1 MAATRKRTCQI
12 VRRTV
17 PAIAAVAAAAALV
30 GCGSKTSAS
39 STQRAPSSTQGQPA
53 TSATASPKVAVLSPF
68 PRNDFSITQAS
79 IEGAQDA
86 LKTLAGSTLK
96 IIDNVSPAQ
105 QISALRD
112 AAQASNIIVLT
123 SGSLVTAADTVAPQ
137 YPHVWFILYD
147 ATTSHYHANVT
158 SIDPEVGE
166 SAIVTGAVAANH
178 STTKKL
184 GEVTGLQLTGE
195 LQEIAGLTQG
205 AKLIAPSATVA
216 ATFTG
221 DYNDIGKAEQATKA
235 QMANGVDG
243 ILGDLGLGFTGFYRA
258 VQGTSVAVYNYQTF
272 TSLGCDSSPK
282 LIGGVL
288 ANFRVLTRSS
298 VEAAAAGKLTA
309 GAIFVTLKHPQVLRF
324 SFCPGRGTASDR
336 KVAETTTA
344 GLLSGRIKPN
354 ANALTPTPGYAV
366 EYQ

>member
-1 MAATRKRTCQI
+1 M
-12 VRRTV
+12 
-17 PAIAAVAAAAALV
+17 AAVAVAAMLV
-30 GCGSKTSAS
+30 GCGSKTSSS
-39 STQRAPSSTQGQPA
+39 STEGHAVI
-53 TSATASPKVAVLSPF
+53 SATASPKVAVLSPF

-79 IEGAQDA
+79 IEGAEDA
-86 LKTLAGSTLK
+86 LRTLPGSTLK

-105 QISALRD
+105 QVSALRD

-123 SGSLVTAADTVAPQ
+123 SGSLATAADTVAPQ
-137 YPHVWFILYD
+137 YPHVWFVLYD
-147 ATTSHYHANVT
+147 ATTSHYHGNVT

-235 QMANGVDG
+235 QIANGVDG

-258 VQGTSVAVYNYQTF
+258 VQGTGVAVYNYATF
-272 TSLGCDSSPK
+272 TTLGCDSSPN

-288 ANFRVLTRSS
+288 ADFRVLTRSS
-298 VEAAAAGKLTA
+298 VEAVAAGKLAA
-309 GAIFVTLKHPQVLRF
+309 GAIFITLENPQFLRF

-336 KVAETTTA
+336 KVAKMTEA
-344 GLLSGRIKPN
+344 GLLGGKIKPK
-354 ANALTPTPGYAV
+354 ANALNPNPGYAV
-366 EYQ
+366 QYQ